1 MSNSSPK
8 PSVTFD
14 KKSWRDMIPEDRL
27 AHLVQDARR
36 GMERALQIR
45 LIEHSVSFGHWS
57 FLRILWEHDGLT
69 QRELSEIA
77 GVTAPTTSSA
87 MNAIESVG
95 YVKRI
100 QKPENKKNVYVY
112 LTKSGLALK
121 EKLLPLAEEVNAI
134 AINGLSSEEVQ
145 IARKVLLK
153 IIANLVID
161 EQNLLVSENRRVPS
175 TRELGRLIDA

>member
-1 MSNSSPK
+1 MSASNTK

-14 KKSWRDMIPEDRL
+14 KKSWRDTIPEDRL

-45 LIEHSVSFGHWS
+45 LVEHSVSFGHWS

-87 MNAIESVG
+87 MNAIESLG

-100 QKPENKKNVYVY
+100 QKPNNKKNIYIH
-112 LTKSGLALK
+112 LTRSGRALK

-134 AINGLSSEEVQ
+134 AINGLSSKEVQ

-153 IIANLVID
+153 IIANLVVD
-161 EQNLLVSENRRVPS
+161 EQDLLVSENKRVPS
-175 TRELGRLIDA
+175 TRELGRLMNA

>member
-1 MSNSSPK
+1 
-8 PSVTFD
+8 
-14 KKSWRDMIPEDRL
+14 MIPDDRL

-45 LIEHSVSFGHWS
+45 LIEHSIAFGHWS

-87 MNAIESVG
+87 MNAIESLG

-100 QKPENKKNVYVY
+100 QKEHNKKNVYVY
-112 LTKSGLALK
+112 LTKSGRALK
-121 EKLLPLAEEVNAI
+121 EKLQPLAEEVNAI
-134 AINGLSSEEVQ
+134 AIDGLDPEEVR

-153 IIANLVID
+153 IIGNLVVD
-161 EQNLLVSENRRVPS
+161 EQNLLLTENKRLPS
-175 TRELGRLIDA
+175 KRELGRLISV

>member
-1 MSNSSPK
+1 MSNNRSK
-8 PSVTFD
+8 PNTTFD
-14 KKSWRDMIPEDRL
+14 KKSWRDMIPDDRL

-45 LIEHSVSFGHWS
+45 LIEHSIAFGHWS

-87 MNAIESVG
+87 MNAIESLG

-100 QKPENKKNVYVY
+100 QKEHNKKNVYVY
-112 LTKSGLALK
+112 LTKSGKALK
-121 EKLLPLAEEVNAI
+121 EKLQPLAEEVNAI
-134 AINGLSSEEVQ
+134 AIDGLDPEEVR

-153 IIANLVID
+153 IIGNLVVD
-161 EQNLLVSENRRVPS
+161 EQNLLLTENKRLPS
-175 TRELGRLIDA
+175 KRELGRLISV

>member
-1 MSNSSPK
+1 MSNSRTK
-8 PSVTFD
+8 PSATFD

-45 LIEHSVSFGHWS
+45 LSEHSVSFGHWS
-57 FLRILWEHDGLT
+57 YLRILWEHDGLT

-87 MNAIESVG
+87 MNAIESLG

-100 QKPENKKNVYVY
+100 KKPDNKKNIYVY
-112 LTKSGLALK
+112 LTKAGRALK
-121 EKLLPLAEEVNAI
+121 GKLLPLAEEVNAT
-134 AINGLSSEEVQ
+134 AIHGLKSEEVR

-153 IIANLVID
+153 IIANLVVD
-161 EQNLLVSENRRVPS
+161 EQNLLISENRRVPS
-175 TRELGRLIDA
+175 TRELGRLMDE

>member
-1 MSNSSPK
+1 LSNSRIN
-8 PSVTFD
+8 PSATFD
-14 KKSWRDMIPEDRL
+14 KKSWRDTIPDDRL
-27 AHLVQDARR
+27 AHLLQDARR

-45 LIEHSVSFGHWS
+45 LIEHSISFGHWS

-87 MNAIESVG
+87 VNSIESLG

-100 QKPENKKNVYVY
+100 QKKHNKKNVYVY

-121 EKLLPLAEEVNAI
+121 EKLQPLAEEVNDI
-134 AINGLSSEEVQ
+134 AINGLTPKEVHV
-145 IARKVLLK
+145 ARKVLLQ
-153 IIANLVID
+153 IIANLIVD
-161 EQNLLVSENRRVPS
+161 EQNLLISENKRLPS
-175 TRELGRLIDA
+175 KRALGRLTSV

>member
-1 MSNSSPK
+1 
-8 PSVTFD
+8 
-14 KKSWRDMIPEDRL
+14 MIPDDRL

-45 LIEHSVSFGHWS
+45 LIEHSIAFGHWS

-87 MNAIESVG
+87 MNAIESLG

-100 QKPENKKNVYVY
+100 QKEHNKKNVYVY
-112 LTKSGLALK
+112 LTKSGKALK
-121 EKLLPLAEEVNAI
+121 EKLQPLAEEVNAI
-134 AINGLSSEEVQ
+134 AIDGLDPEEVR

-153 IIANLVID
+153 IIGNLVVD
-161 EQNLLVSENRRVPS
+161 EQNLLLTENKRLPS
-175 TRELGRLIDA
+175 KRELGRLISV